1 NYEQCNGVKAKC
13 PDPSC
18 DTACSQEATNC
29 MNGCRAT
36 DDKTDASEVYA
47 CPKVYTCPKEPPPKS
62 EPSSKTGAATGYQ
75 CQALKYPSE
84 KIECVYET
92 VPVNKED
99 YHSYIMFPRINFAGK
114 VQIDS
119 ATLNNVFDNFDIN
132 TFAPANK
139 KITQENW
146 NPSGSSNFR
155 LVDVFVKRVC
165 HKEGLCVYIK
175 HNDRLIAAPITGMGL
190 PNWAKC

>member
-1 NYEQCNGVKAKC
+1 
-13 PDPSC
+13 
-18 DTACSQEATNC
+18 
-29 MNGCRAT
+29 
-36 DDKTDASEVYA
+36 
-47 CPKVYTCPKEPPPKS
+47 
-62 EPSSKTGAATGYQ
+62 
-75 CQALKYPSE
+75 
-84 KIECVYET
+84 
-92 VPVNKED
+92 
-99 YHSYIMFPRINFAGK
+99 MFPRINFAGK

-175 HNDRLIAAPITGMGL
+175 HNDRLIAAPITGILFTYRTGQNARRFECIAVCRIPPIPCDNL
-190 PNWAKC
+190 GTKCIRDSKQPPSHTHIATLFAVIGNSL

>member
-1 NYEQCNGVKAKC
+1 
-13 PDPSC
+13 
-18 DTACSQEATNC
+18 
-29 MNGCRAT
+29 
-36 DDKTDASEVYA
+36 
-47 CPKVYTCPKEPPPKS
+47 
-62 EPSSKTGAATGYQ
+62 
-75 CQALKYPSE
+75 
-84 KIECVYET
+84 
-92 VPVNKED
+92 
-99 YHSYIMFPRINFAGK
+99 MFPRINFAGK

-139 KITQENW
+139 KITPENW

-175 HNDRLIAAPITGMGL
+175 HNDRLIAAPITGILFTYRTGQNARRFECIAVCRIPPIPL
-190 PNWAKC
+190 VIILGQNVYVTLSNPLRTHI